1 MQDAPSVLNPMSE
14 RRTTLLGATLTMIG
28 PLSMAIYTPA
38 MPELVHAFGTTDSAI
53 KLTLS
58 LYFAGFA
65 CAQLISGPCSDAF
78 GRRAAT
84 LSFLAIY
91 LIGSILCAVAPTID
105 LLLAGRLVQGIG
117 HPSGRPYPAR
127 SCVTNSPGQKP
138 HAS

>member
-78 GRRAAT
+78 GRGQRRFPSSRST
-84 LSFLAIY
+84 LSAASSAL
-91 LIGSILCAVAPTID
+91 S
-105 LLLAGRLVQGIG
+105 
-117 HPSGRPYPAR
+117 HPPST
-127 SCVTNSPGQKP
+127 CC
-138 HAS
+138 